1 MRKLGLILL
10 VALLLGQTGAL
21 AEDTSSKGGQPRIAL
36 ALGGGGGARGAAHI
50 GVLRVLEQEKVP
62 IAHIVGTSMG
72 AIVGGLYAA
81 GLSTDKISLML
92 HNKTLMHAFDTVPIP
107 VRVAVEPFFL
117 LVHACGIHPY
127 DGLYRG
133 NRFAKFINR
142 SVPEDSRLV
151 ENLKIPFWA
160 VAADLIEG
168 KPAVIKKG
176 DFGRAIQASS
186 AIPFLRRPVVMDEKL
201 LVDGGVLANIP
212 TLEARDTNADII
224 IAVDVDEEMK
234 PLPKKKFKEFAS
246 VPNRSL
252 SMVLDSMDKER
263 LKAADIVIHP
273 DVSGMSLLSTDVR
286 SADRAIAQGEQMARE
301 ALPKIRELMEQHRIS
316 SLAQH

>member
-1 MRKLGLILL
+1 MKKLGLILL
-10 VALLLGQTGAL
+10 LTLLISPRQAL
-21 AEDTSSKGGQPRIAL
+21 AEDTSSKSGHPKVTV

-50 GVLRVLEQEKVP
+50 GVLRVLEQEKIP
-62 IAHIVGTSMG
+62 IDHIVGTSMG

-81 GLSTDKISLML
+81 GVSTDKISLML

-107 VRVAVEPFFL
+107 VRVAIEPFFL
-117 LVHACGIHPY
+117 LVHALGVHPY

-133 NRFAKFINR
+133 NRFAKFINK
-142 SVPEDSRLV
+142 SVPPEARQIES
-151 ENLKIPFWA
+151 LKLPFWA
-160 VAADLIEG
+160 VASDLLTG
-168 KPAVIKKG
+168 KPVVIKSG

-186 AIPFLRRPVVMDEKL
+186 AIPFLRRPVVMDDTL

-212 TLEARDTNADII
+212 TFEARDTNADII
-224 IAVDVDEEMK
+224 IAVSVDEEMK

-263 LKAADIVIHP
+263 LKAADVVIRP

-286 SADRAIAQGEQMARE
+286 SADRAIAQGELTARE
-301 ALPKIRELMEQHRIS
+301 ALPKIRELMARHHTA